1 MSLLFDISK
10 KELTT
15 IFFVHKKPSNIHH
28 KLIFL
33 KSNFN
38 ANLICDL
45 NQETRKKKK
54 YIKNKTHPYEL

>member
-45 NQETRKKKK
+45 NQETRKKKIYK
-54 YIKNKTHPYEL
+54 K